1 MIYAV
6 LHHDSVAG
14 ILLNADVAVNVDIY
28 GSAQCVNRDRKRFVH
43 VVLVSVRL
51 QRKRTDID
59 REGASIIRVQPID
72 VVLFFFNILNVDRQA
87 SEVADGHIS
96 AGSRID
102 AARIR
107 AFDRERFRT
116 RGALNVVI
124 LNGYV
129 YCRVLCLRIN
139 RIPFD
144 DTRDI
149 SGRGHRTRQRKADRR
164 REHCFFHDETSLL

>member
-1 MIYAV
+1 MLTLCVQSIYV
-6 LHHDSVAG
+6 
-14 ILLNADVAVNVDIY
+14 
-28 GSAQCVNRDRKRFVH
+28 
-43 VVLVSVRL
+43 
-51 QRKRTDID
+51 
-59 REGASIIRVQPID
+59 II
-72 VVLFFFNILNVDRQA
+72 FFFNVLYVDRQA
-87 SEVADGHIS
+87 GKFVNGHIP
-96 AGSRID
+96 SRRVD

-129 YCRVLCLRIN
+129 YCRVLCLRIS